1 MVDKKDEL
9 MMAQAVADAIGAT
22 KRQVQLWTDAGVI
35 QCLPDTDRQG
45 RGSQRLYSKDE
56 LPTAALVAAAAKAK
70 LPIGILKRFAENL
83 RLYTKTD
90 AYSVTRDRGY
100 IVFEV
105 PDDPNEPQDSWI
117 FYFGGPA
124 FPQEEIEQLS
134 SAVVIN
140 VNKVMADLKK

>member
-1 MVDKKDEL
+1 MAEAKSEL

-22 KRQVQLWTDAGVI
+22 KRQVQLWTDAGAI

-83 RLYTKTD
+83 RQYIKAD
-90 AYSVTRDRGY
+90 AYSVTRDRGF
-100 IVFEV
+100 IVFEI
-105 PDDPNEPQDSWI
+105 PDDPNETQESWI
-117 FYFGGPA
+117 FYHGGPA
-124 FPQEEIEQLS
+124 FPQEEIERLN

-140 VNKVMADLKK
+140 ANKVMDDLKK